1 MNPQIFAAG
10 MAAVGRYHPAPPEDP
25 SAVPPVET
33 DFASDAFPE
42 QAFPP
47 VEACAADYA
56 LRCRRGYA
64 AMAKSRVVVT
74 GLARNLAGVL
84 PMTIARVERLCG
96 LFADHRVVIYENDSA
111 DATKLILQRWAAS
124 NPRVHVALENHHDPR
139 NPSTRCLARAER
151 MARYRAR
158 CQEIVLDT
166 GDNFDATIV
175 LDLDVTGGF
184 SLDGVANSFGHDD
197 WDFIGSNGLVFRRQG
212 LAVNALRQ
220 YDMWAL
226 RFDAGM
232 TPIPTAGAG
241 RHVYHRG
248 EPLVPVTC
256 CFGGLGIYRME
267 AFRQGRY
274 GPSDCEHVTFHKSL
288 IDGGHGRLFLNP
300 SQILIYGRRNR
311 FGDGVVRR
319 ALAAWSAVVGGAAEP
334 WHFEATARVAK
345 AA

>member
-1 MNPQIFAAG
+1 M
-10 MAAVGRYHPAPPEDP
+10 
-25 SAVPPVET
+25 SLVET
-33 DFASDAFPE
+33 DFASAVFPE

-47 VEACAADYA
+47 ADAFAAEYA
-56 LRCRRGYA
+56 ARCRRGYA
-64 AMAKSRVVVT
+64 AMSRSRVVIT
-74 GLARNLAGVL
+74 GLARNLAGIL
-84 PMTIARVERLCG
+84 PVTIARIERLG
-96 LFADHRVVIYENDSA
+96 RLFADHRVVVYENDST
-111 DATKLILQRWAAS
+111 DATKLILQHWAAS
-124 NPRVHVALENHHDPR
+124 DPRVQVTLENHHDPR

-158 CQEIVLDT
+158 CHELVLDA
-166 GDNFDATIV
+166 GGHFDATIV

-212 LAVNALRQ
+212 LVVNALRQ

-232 TPIPTAGAG
+232 TAIPTASAG
-241 RHVYHRG
+241 RHGYRRG

-267 AFRQGRY
+267 AFHRGRY
-274 GPSDCEHVTFHKSL
+274 GPSDCEHVTFHRSL
-288 IDGGHGRLFLNP
+288 IDAGHGRLFLNP
-300 SQILIYGRRNR
+300 SQILIYGRRKR
-311 FGDGVVRR
+311 FGDGVVRT
-319 ALAAWSAVVGGAAEP
+319 ALAAWSRLTGRPREP
-334 WHFEATARVAK
+334 WHFETPGRALR